1 MKKSIQFIK
10 MHGAAL
16 LTIFV
21 GILVGIL
28 LLINPAK
35 YAIAIIRIAG
45 LLLIALAV
53 FDFLKYF
60 RTKPEEA
67 ARGSGFYTGMTDAAI
82 GLFCLFGSDWFLGAF
97 PVLAVFYGLFQVLIG
112 FRKTQRMV
120 DALRMKQ
127 KSWGMKGISAG
138 ITLLFGFV
146 IVFNP
151 NMTLMSVWVFTGI
164 TMILEG
170 IFDAVELIMQERKT
184 L

>member
-1 MKKSIQFIK
+1 MKKRIQFIK
-10 MHGAAL
+10 MHGAEL

-53 FDFLKYF
+53 F
-60 RTKPEEA
+60 
-67 ARGSGFYTGMTDAAI
+67 
-82 GLFCLFGSDWFLGAF
+82 
-97 PVLAVFYGLFQVLIG
+97 YGLFQVLIG

-120 DALRMKQ
+120 DVLRMKQ

-146 IVFNP
+146 IVLIP

-164 TMILEG
+164 AMILEG
-170 IFDAVELIMQERKT
+170 IFDAVELIRMERKA

>member
-10 MHGAAL
+10 MHGAVL

-67 ARGSGFYTGMTDAAI
+67 ARGSGFYTGMTDKS
-82 GLFCLFGSDWFLGAF
+82 CL
-97 PVLAVFYGLFQVLIG
+97 
-112 FRKTQRMV
+112 
-120 DALRMKQ
+120 
-127 KSWGMKGISAG
+127 GI
-138 ITLLFGFV
+138 
-146 IVFNP
+146 
-151 NMTLMSVWVFTGI
+151 
-164 TMILEG
+164 
-170 IFDAVELIMQERKT
+170 R
-184 L
+184 